1 MDYSAVS
8 GGLELEFYNDIIS
21 GTAEDY
27 DITGGTIKSSASSR
41 SQIGDEQPDETE
53 NFLGKFARYVG
64 GDLTD
69 DDDESSSAEFV
80 KAEVIEE
87 AIEGGLEN
95 SDEEELVVP
104 KEPELEQQEEVEVVE
119 VKKNKKKKKDE
130 EDKEDKEDKEE
141 EDDEVIVPVENS
153 DSELPEDVYV
163 DQQFIEQNVEGGQLE
178 DNFAGEE
185 NNYAEQDVELEN
197 NFAEVEGGEQNNFDE
212 LNAILRGNY

>member
-8 GGLELEFYNDIIS
+8 GGLEFEFYDDIKS

-27 DITGGTIKSSASSR
+27 DITGGEDI
-41 SQIGDEQPDETE
+41 TE
-53 NFLGKFARYVG
+53 SFLQRFAGYVG
-64 GDLTD
+64 GDLSD
-69 DDDESSSAEFV
+69 DDDDDSSSEVFV
-80 KAEVIEE
+80 QA
-87 AIEGGLEN
+87 EGGLEN

-104 KEPELEQQEEVEVVE
+104 KEPEQEDVEEEVKEVEVEEKKE
-119 VKKNKKKKKDE
+119 VKNIKKKKKDE

-163 DQQFIEQNVEGGQLE
+163 DQQFIDQNAEQNVEAEGGQLE
-178 DNFAGEE
+178 DNFG
-185 NNYAEQDVELEN
+185 EQDVELEN
-197 NFAEVEGGEQNNFDE
+197 NFDEVEGGEKDKFAE

>member
-8 GGLELEFYNDIIS
+8 GGLELEFYNDIKS

-27 DITGGTIKSSASSR
+27 DITGGE
-41 SQIGDEQPDETE
+41 DVTE
-53 NFLGKFARYVG
+53 GFLERFAGYVG
-64 GDLTD
+64 GDLSD

-80 KAEVIEE
+80 QAEP
-87 AIEGGLEN
+87 IEGGLEN

-104 KEPELEQQEEVEVVE
+104 KEPELEQQEEEVEVVE
-119 VKKNKKKKKDE
+119 VKNIKKKKKDE

-163 DQQFIEQNVEGGQLE
+163 DQQFIEQNVEQNVEGGQLE

-197 NFAEVEGGEQNNFDE
+197 NFDEVEGGEKDKFAE

>member
-8 GGLELEFYNDIIS
+8 GGLELEFYNDIKS

-27 DITGGTIKSSASSR
+27 DITGGE
-41 SQIGDEQPDETE
+41 DVTE
-53 NFLGKFARYVG
+53 GFLERFAGYVG
-64 GDLTD
+64 GDLSDD

-80 KAEVIEE
+80 QAEP
-87 AIEGGLEN
+87 IEGGLEN

-104 KEPELEQQEEVEVVE
+104 KEPELEQQEEEVEVVE
-119 VKKNKKKKKDE
+119 VKNIKKKKKDE
-130 EDKEDKEDKEE
+130 EDKEDKEE

-163 DQQFIEQNVEGGQLE
+163 DQQFIEQNVEQNVEGGQLE

-197 NFAEVEGGEQNNFDE
+197 NFDEVEGGEKDKFAE

>member
-8 GGLELEFYNDIIS
+8 GGLELEFYDDIKS

-27 DITGGTIKSSASSR
+27 DITGGK
-41 SQIGDEQPDETE
+41 DET
-53 NFLGKFARYVG
+53 NDFLKKFAEYVG
-64 GDLTD
+64 GDLSD

-80 KAEVIEE
+80 QA
-87 AIEGGLEN
+87 EGGLEN

-104 KEPELEQQEEVEVVE
+104 KEPEQEDVEEEVKEVEVEEKKE
-119 VKKNKKKKKDE
+119 VKNIKKKKKDE

-163 DQQFIEQNVEGGQLE
+163 DQQFIDQNAEQNVEAEGGQLE
-178 DNFAGEE
+178 DNFG
-185 NNYAEQDVELEN
+185 EQDVELEN
-197 NFAEVEGGEQNNFDE
+197 NFDEVEGGEKDKFAE

>member
-1 MDYSAVS
+1 MNYSAVS
-8 GGLELEFYNDIIS
+8 GGLELEFYDNIIS

-53 NFLGKFARYVG
+53 DFLGKFARYVG

-104 KEPELEQQEEVEVVE
+104 KEPELEQQEEEVEVVE
-119 VKKNKKKKKDE
+119 VKNIKKKKKDE
-130 EDKEDKEDKEE
+130 KDKEDKEE

-163 DQQFIEQNVEGGQLE
+163 DQQFIDQNAEQNVEAEGGQLE
-178 DNFAGEE
+178 DNFG
-185 NNYAEQDVELEN
+185 EQDVELEN
-197 NFAEVEGGEQNNFDE
+197 NFDEVEGGEKDKFAE

>member
-8 GGLELEFYNDIIS
+8 GGLELKFYNDIKS
-21 GTAEDY
+21 GTADDY
-27 DITGGTIKSSASSR
+27 DITGGE
-41 SQIGDEQPDETE
+41 DVTE
-53 NFLGKFARYVG
+53 GFLERFAGYVG
-64 GDLTD
+64 GDLSDDDD

-80 KAEVIEE
+80 QAEP
-87 AIEGGLEN
+87 IEGGLEN

-104 KEPELEQQEEVEVVE
+104 KEPEQEDVEEVKVEEKKE
-119 VKKNKKKKKDE
+119 VKNIKKKKKDE

-141 EDDEVIVPVENS
+141 EDDEVIVPIENS

-163 DQQFIEQNVEGGQLE
+163 DQQFIDQNVEQNVEGGQLE

-212 LNAILRGNY
+212 LNTILRGNY

>member
-8 GGLELEFYNDIIS
+8 GGLELKFYNDIKS

-27 DITGGTIKSSASSR
+27 DITGGE
-41 SQIGDEQPDETE
+41 DVTE
-53 NFLGKFARYVG
+53 GFLERFAGYVG
-64 GDLTD
+64 GDLSD
-69 DDDESSSAEFV
+69 DDDDDSSSAEFV
-80 KAEVIEE
+80 QAEP
-87 AIEGGLEN
+87 IEGGLEN

-104 KEPELEQQEEVEVVE
+104 KEPELEQQEEEVEVVE
-119 VKKNKKKKKDE
+119 VKNIKKKKKDE
-130 EDKEDKEDKEE
+130 EDKEDKEE

-163 DQQFIEQNVEGGQLE
+163 DQQFIEQNVEQNVEGGQLE